1 MPNTSEKTS
10 KEQTFCTTPKVSI
23 VMPCYNMANFIR
35 DSLDSL
41 TRQTLQDY
49 ELLCV
54 DDGSTDETPA
64 IIREYADKDN
74 RITLVCQENMGVF
87 AARNKALSIAR
98 GEYVCFLDPDDWY
111 PEDSTLQKM
120 YAAAAA
126 NDADICGGG
135 WSRHF
140 PDGRVVS
147 VFEGNMSGL
156 NAFPGCGFVD
166 YHDYQFDLGYQRFL
180 YRRTL
185 IMDNGILFPPYKR
198 FQDPPFFVKA
208 MAAAGRF
215 YGLDF
220 TTYCYRV
227 GHKSVDWRSDGYRK
241 LKDYMRGLADN
252 LRVARAN
259 GLDVLWRTTYERCC
273 GSFFWQT
280 AGAAIA
286 GDLDVFKVF
295 LGMFDDPTDAVY
307 ALAKGFA
314 RHPREIGHMIEV
326 SGWIRPIVPRKI
338 QTIGIHYFHLTP
350 GGVQRVIAI
359 QIRQF
364 IDMGYKVRLFIE
376 EEQTEDCFSVPDE
389 VEVVKFPACF
399 GKDAPPPPERVRMVA
414 EVLRSHP
421 VDIFYSHCHVCPMM
435 LWDIL
440 AVKAGAGIPYV
451 LHFHSMFTA
460 MLYAAW
466 ETSQDRFLEAQVQHR
481 MCDLVIA
488 LSRVDCAYERL
499 IGARVVYLPNPTDDV
514 LKSVSFDDCH
524 SSQRRVVWVGRIDEN
539 KNPLDAIRVFAK
551 VHEALPDVKFRM
563 IGGGTKWL
571 VDRVAREVE
580 LLKLKDCVEMTGAK
594 TDVYGD
600 YMESSVYLSTSRI
613 EGFPMCSLEALCH
626 GLPIVAYRLPQVELY
641 RDNDSVRVVRQGDV
655 NSAAEEIVDILK
667 APDIEARRARA
678 KESVKKFTEYDY
690 TRAWRRIFGML
701 AGHEK
706 FADPGTTSED
716 QALMC
721 DVLNDGIA
729 AMRNRIGTLRQ
740 QVNVKDKQLLADK
753 EAIAKATAASAE
765 LEKKLLA
772 DKEAIAKATA
782 ASAEMEKKLLAAKA
796 ENDRILSAANAEWDK
811 KLRSVKAEADKLRG
825 ACDVAKRRDREAQQA
840 LSKVRLAAA
849 RAENEVSLLKHSEA
863 YRVGMVITWPARKIW
878 RLIGRIK
885 ELAGNKR
892 TLKH

>member
-1 MPNTSEKTS
+1 MSHQADKATRESI
-10 KEQTFCTTPKVSI
+10 FGLAPKVSI
-23 VMPCYNMANFIR
+23 VMPCYNMAEFIR

-41 TRQTLQDY
+41 ERQTLQDY

-64 IIREYADKDN
+64 IIREYADRDE
-74 RITLVCQENMGVF
+74 RITLVQQGNLGVF
-87 AARNKALSIAR
+87 AARNKALSIAQ

-111 PEDSTLQKM
+111 PEDSTLEKM
-120 YAAAAA
+120 YAAASV

-140 PDGRVVS
+140 PDGKVVS
-147 VFEGNMSGL
+147 TFEGNMSGL
-156 NAFPGCGFVD
+156 NAFPECGFVD

-185 IMDNGILFPPYKR
+185 IMGNGILFPPYKR

-208 MAAAGRF
+208 MATAGRF
-215 YGLDF
+215 YGLDY

-252 LRVARAN
+252 LRVAKSH
-259 GLDVLWRTTYERCC
+259 GLDVLWNTTYERCC

-286 GDLDVFKVF
+286 GDMDVFKVF
-295 LGMFDDPTDAVY
+295 LGMFDDPLDAVY

-314 RHPREIGHMIEV
+314 RHPQEISHMIEASRWV
-326 SGWIRPIVPRKI
+326 RPIVPRKV

-350 GGVQRVIAI
+350 GGIQRVIAI
-359 QIRQF
+359 QVRQF
-364 IDMGYKVRLFIE
+364 IDMGYKVLLFIE
-376 EEQTEDCFSVPDE
+376 EEQTEGCFSVPDE
-389 VEVVKFPACF
+389 VEVVKFPMCF
-399 GKDAPPPPERVRMVA
+399 GKEAPPPPERVRKIA

-421 VDIFYSHCHVCPMM
+421 VDLFYSHCHVCPMM

-440 AVKAGAGIPYV
+440 AVKVGFGIPYV

-466 ETSQDRFLEAQVQHR
+466 ETSQDRFLEAREQHR

-514 LKSVSFDDCH
+514 LKSVSFENRP
-524 SSQRRVVWVGRIDEN
+524 SSPQRVLWVGRIDEN

-551 VHEALPDVKFRM
+551 VHESLPDVKFRM
-563 IGGGTKWL
+563 VGGGAKWL
-571 VDRVAREVE
+571 EDRVAREVKIQ
-580 LLKLKDCVEMTGAK
+580 KLEDCVELTGSK

-641 RDNDSVRVVRQGDV
+641 RDNDSVREVRQGDV
-655 NSAAEEIVDILK
+655 NSAAAEVVGILE
-667 APDIEARRARA
+667 APDVEARRERA
-678 KESVKKFTEYDY
+678 MASVKKFADYDY
-690 TRAWRRIFGML
+690 NSAWKRIFGML
-701 AGHEK
+701 TGNEVS
-706 FADPGTTSED
+706 ADFGSSPED
-716 QALMC
+716 QSLMC
-721 DVLNDGIA
+721 DVLHNGIA

-740 QVNVKDKQLLADK
+740 QVAVKDKQLLADK
-753 EAIAKATAASAE
+753 EVIAKADAASAE
-765 LEKKLLA
+765 QEKKLA
-772 DKEAIAKATA
+772 
-782 ASAEMEKKLLAAKA
+782 
-796 ENDRILSAANAEWDK
+796 AANAEHEK
-811 KLRSVKAEADKLRG
+811 KLAAANAEYARKLAAANAEHEKKLAAAKSESDKLR
-825 ACDVAKRRDREAQQA
+825 KNRDEAERKNRETQRA
-840 LSKVRLAAA
+840 LNNVRQAAA
-849 RAENEVSLLKHSEA
+849 RASDEISQLKRSEA
-863 YRVGMVITWPARKIW
+863 YRVGMVLTWPARKMW
-878 RLIGRIK
+878 RVIGGIK
-885 ELAGNKR
+885 AHKGSKS
-892 TLKH
+892 

>member
-1 MPNTSEKTS
+1 MPLSVDKATKESTSGLV
-10 KEQTFCTTPKVSI
+10 PKVSI
-23 VMPCYNMANFIR
+23 VMPCYNMAGFIR

-41 TRQTLQDY
+41 KRQTLQAY

-64 IIREYADKDN
+64 IIREYADRDK
-74 RITLVCQENMGVF
+74 RITLIQQGNIGVF

-111 PEDSTLQKM
+111 PEDSTLEKM
-120 YAAAAA
+120 YALASV

-140 PDGRVVS
+140 PDGKVVS
-147 VFEGNMSGL
+147 TFDGNMSGL
-156 NAFPGCGFVD
+156 NAFPRCEFVD

-208 MAAAGRF
+208 MATAGRF

-252 LRVARAN
+252 LRVAKSH
-259 GLDVLWRTTYERCC
+259 GLDILWRTTYERCC

-286 GDLDVFKVF
+286 GNIDVFKVF
-295 LGMFDDPTDAVY
+295 LGMFDDPMDAVY
-307 ALAKGFA
+307 ALAKGYA
-314 RHPREIGHMIEV
+314 RHPREIGQMIDA

-359 QIRQF
+359 QTRQF
-364 IDMGYKVRLFIE
+364 IEMGYKVRLFIE
-376 EEQTEDCFSVPDE
+376 EEQTDGCFSIPDE
-389 VEVVKFPACF
+389 VEVVKFPTCF
-399 GKDAPPPPERVRMVA
+399 GKDAPPPPERVQMIA
-414 EVLRSHP
+414 EVLRHHP

-466 ETSQDRFLEAQVQHR
+466 ETTLDRFLEARVQHR

-514 LKSVSFDDCH
+514 LKSVSFENR
-524 SSQRRVVWVGRIDEN
+524 SLSQRLVLWVGRIDEN

-551 VHEALPDVKFRM
+551 VHESLPDVKFRM
-563 IGGGTKWL
+563 VGGGAKWL
-571 VDRVAREVE
+571 EDRVAKEVA
-580 LLKLKDCVEMTGAK
+580 LQKLEDCVELTGAK

-641 RDNDSVRVVRQGDV
+641 RDNDSVREVRQGDV
-655 NSAAEEIVDILK
+655 NSAAAEIVDVLE
-667 APDIEARRARA
+667 APDMEDRRARA
-678 KESVKKFTEYDY
+678 RESVKKFTDYDY
-690 TRAWRRIFGML
+690 NCAWRRIFDILTGREML
-701 AGHEK
+701 A
-706 FADPGTTSED
+706 DSVTTPED
-716 QALMC
+716 QSLMC
-721 DVLNDGIA
+721 DVLNEGIA
-729 AMRNRIGTLRQ
+729 AMRNRIGALRQ
-740 QVNVKDKQLLADK
+740 QVNVKDKQLQADK
-753 EAIAKATAASAE
+753 EAMAKAAAASAE

-772 DKEAIAKATA
+772 AKE
-782 ASAEMEKKLLAAKA
+782 ENEK
-796 ENDRILSAANAEWDK
+796 NLSAANAGWDK
-811 KLRSVKAEADKLRG
+811 KLRSAKSDADKLRKD
-825 ACDVAKRRDREAQQA
+825 CDVAERRNMETQHT
-840 LSKVRLAAA
+840 LNNVRQAAA
-849 RAENEVSLLKHSEA
+849 RAANEVSQLKHSEA
-863 YRVGMVITWPARKIW
+863 YRAGMILTWPARKMW
-878 RLIGRIK
+878 RVIGRIK
-885 ELAGNKR
+885 AHKGSKSELKR
-892 TLKH
+892 